1 VSPDQG
7 LRLPVADGPTAPNLE
22 ISCTA
27 GDGGVRLIAA
37 GEIDRAS
44 APALHTTLQR
54 AIASTDGPVVVDLG
68 AVSFI
73 DSSGVN
79 ALVVAREAAGSRLRL
94 GATHHAVRRVLEITA
109 LLELFG
115 LAGDAAVS

>member
-1 VSPDQG
+1 MSADQG
-7 LRLPVADGPTAPNLE
+7 LRPPVADGPTAHLE

-27 GDGGVRLIAA
+27 GDDGMRLIAA
-37 GEIDRAS
+37 GEVDRAS
-44 APALHTTLQR
+44 APALHTALER
-54 AIASTDGPVVVDLG
+54 AIASTDGPVLVDLG
-68 AVSFI
+68 AVSFM

-94 GATHHAVRRVLEITA
+94 GATHHAVRRVLEITS

-115 LAGDAAVS
+115 LDGDATAS